1 MTRRCTPAGAPS
13 RACAVS
19 TLSRM
24 AIDRRTKIVAT
35 LGPASDSRERLRALI
50 EAGVDAVR
58 FNLSHGTHEEHS
70 QRAWLVREIAA
81 EVGRPVALI
90 ADLQGPKL
98 RIGELAEPVVLH
110 TGDQIRVCAE
120 EAATDGELPIAPA
133 VIGDVLEPGHEV
145 LIDDGLVRLRVDE
158 VEGGRATC
166 AVVVGGL
173 VSSHKGVNLPG
184 VPVPIPSLT
193 RKDVADLDWAVE
205 TGVDFVALSFIR
217 SPADVRD
224 LRALLTQAGS
234 HAHVIAK
241 IEKAEAV
248 DVLDDV
254 LAETDAVMVARGDLG
269 VEIGPA
275 LVPLVQKRIIHKA
288 LERGKPV
295 ITATQML
302 ETMVHSPEPTR
313 AEASDVANAILDG
326 TSAVMLSGETAVGE
340 YPVEAVAYMDRIA
353 RAVEPSLDYR
363 HELPEAHE
371 NPTIGQAMSNAAC
384 DIAEA
389 LQAKAIL
396 VPTFTGRTANA
407 VARLRPRRPIVAL
420 THVDWAMRQLALEW
434 GVTPLLISE
443 TARRRGALAP
453 RGRGGARRRHRRER
467 RQRRDHRGNRRQ
479 HPRHDERHQGRRRP
493 VAGRRT
499 ARPAG
504 ELGLDGCEEEAPPA
518 HRWTDR
524 PALVRAGR
532 ARARRA
538 PLLPAAARLLR
549 RPLAAERPSSRPC
562 GSCRGSRPRSRSG
575 CGTRRRTPLSPPR
588 RGRSATSAP
597 ASTSSSSR
605 TSRSGGAGSMGS
617 HAARRGHRR

>member
-1 MTRRCTPAGAPS
+1 MRCTPAGRPF
-13 RACAVS
+13 RAGLVS

-24 AIDRRTKIVAT
+24 PIGRRTKIVAT
-35 LGPASDSRERLRALI
+35 LGPASDSRERLRALL

-58 FNLSHGTHEEHS
+58 FNLSHGSHTEHS
-70 QRAWLVREIAA
+70 ARAWLVREIAS
-81 EVGRPVALI
+81 ELGRPVALI

-110 TGDQIRVCAE
+110 TGDHVTVCAE
-120 EAATDGELPIAPA
+120 EAARDGELPIAPA
-133 VIGDVLEPGHEV
+133 VIGDVLEAGHEV
-145 LIDDGLVRLRVDE
+145 LIDDGLVRLHVDA
-158 VEGGRATC
+158 VEGGRASC
-166 AVVVGGL
+166 AVVVGGV

-193 RKDVADLDWAVE
+193 RKDVADIEWAVE
-205 TGVDFVALSFIR
+205 TGVDFVALSFVR

-224 LRALLTQAGS
+224 LRALLEQAGS

-241 IEKAEAV
+241 IEKAEAI

-363 HELPEAHE
+363 HELPEANE

-384 DIAEA
+384 DLAEA

-396 VPTFTGRTANA
+396 VPTFTGRTASA

-434 GVTPLLISE
+434 GVTPVLITE
-443 TARRRGALAP
+443 TGDVEDLW
-453 RGRGGARRRHRRER
+453 RHAVE
-467 RQRRDHRGNRRQ
+467 
-479 HPRHDERHQGRRRP
+479 
-493 VAGRRT
+493 
-499 ARPAG
+499 
-504 ELGLDGCEEEAPPA
+504 
-518 HRWTDR
+518 
-524 PALVRAGR
+524 
-532 ARARRA
+532 
-538 PLLPAAARLLR
+538 AAREAGIVEDGDR
-549 RPLAAERPSSRPC
+549 VVITA
-562 GSCRGSRPRSRSG
+562 
-575 CGTRRRTPLSPPR
+575 GTAVNVPGTTNVIKVDV
-588 RGRSATSAP
+588 A
-597 ASTSSSSR
+597 
-605 TSRSGGAGSMGS
+605 
-617 HAARRGHRR
+617 